1 MIRFFKKAVIGSN
14 KGISIVLAVIIIIV
28 LGLAGSIFAYL
39 TASGSLVSRSNL
51 TSAAAKYAA
60 KSGVDITMY
69 IFKTSGLAALTS
81 TPPAAAGCPAAPV
94 IPPGVSGKFG
104 ENIEYLYG
112 NLGNYDDYAPSFC
125 ALIAEDS
132 DTKLPCLYVISSNG
146 FAGGTEREI
155 TTEAGINYGLN
166 TNKKGISTI
175 VCPGTETTI
184 FVENEL
190 PNG

>member
-14 KGISIVLAVIIIIV
+14 RGISIVLAVIIIIV

-69 IFKTSGLAALTS
+69 ITSGLSALTS

-104 ENIEYLYG
+104 RNIEYLYG

-166 TNKKGISTI
+166 KKGQIS
-175 VCPGTETTI
+175 CPGTETTI